1 MNPAKLIIVAAL
13 VAVIASLGS
22 ALYHLS
28 STSGDSAKMLKALKL
43 RIAISVGLFV
53 LLFVAWWLG
62 LIAPHGLNQ

>member
-43 RIAISVGLFV
+43 RICISVGLFV
-53 LLFVAWWLG
+53 LLFVAWRLG
-62 LIAPHGLNQ
+62 FIAPHGLAQ